1 MAIPDDQAVLSNDH
15 DDRDDLASKSELT
28 QTAKLFHD
36 LVGLAT
42 KSD

>member
-1 MAIPDDQAVLSNDH
+1 MAIPDGQAVLSND
-15 DDRDDLASKSELT
+15 RDDLAFKSELT

-36 LVGLAT
+36 PVGLAT